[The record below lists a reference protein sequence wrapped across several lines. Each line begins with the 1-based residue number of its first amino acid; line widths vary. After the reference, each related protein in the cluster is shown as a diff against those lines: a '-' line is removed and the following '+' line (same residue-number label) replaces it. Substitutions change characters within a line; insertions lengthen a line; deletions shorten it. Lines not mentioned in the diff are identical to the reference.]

1 MCVSLSSD
9 GEVDGKKPAHTVGR
23 WGRLGGVR
31 KIYVIGIG
39 AGDPDQLTVQAV
51 TALRQVDVFFLL
63 DKGEE
68 KSDLVRLRHEI
79 LRRHVDGSAY
89 RLVEARDPE
98 RDPAPD
104 RAAYPATVD
113 DWRRRRADLYE
124 RMITDELGEG
134 PGEDRTGAFL
144 VWGDPALYDSTL
156 GILDE
161 ILERGTVRFD
171 HQVIPGISSV
181 SALAAKHRV
190 GLNRVGG
197 PVQITTGRRLAEGWP
212 EGVDDLVVMLDARQA
227 FRHHLAAD
235 PVIHWGAYVGTE
247 DEILVSG
254 RLSEVAGRI
263 EELRSEARARKG
275 WIMDTYLLR
284 RDGSGTEDGTGG
296 GGGGAGGGAGSGGSD
311 SGGGSGTS
319 G

>member
-1 MCVSLSSD
+1 M
-9 GEVDGKKPAHTVGR
+9 
-23 WGRLGGVR
+23 R

-51 TALRQVDVFFLL
+51 KALNQVDVFFLV

-68 KSDLVRLRHEI
+68 KADLIGPRREI
-79 LRRHVDGSAY
+79 LRRHIEGGHY
-89 RLVEARDPE
+89 RLVEV
-98 RDPAPD
+98 RDPARD
-104 RAAYPATVD
+104 RAAEGAAYSEAVD
-113 DWRRRRADLYE
+113 DWRGRRAELYE
-124 RMITDELGEG
+124 RAIIDELDEKPEG
-134 PGEDRTGAFL
+134 DRTGAFL

-156 GILDE
+156 AVLDE
-161 ILERGTVRFD
+161 VLKRGAVRFD
-171 HQVIPGISSV
+171 HEVIPGISSV
-181 SALAAKHRV
+181 SALAARHRV
-190 GLNRVGG
+190 GLTRVGR

-212 EGVDDLVVMLDARQA
+212 EGADDVVVMLDAHQS

-263 EELRSEARARKG
+263 AELRSAARARKG

-284 RDGSGTEDGTGG
+284 RG
-296 GGGGAGGGAGSGGSD
+296 
-311 SGGGSGTS
+311 
-319 G
+319 